1 MEQLEIKVGD
11 QFLCKKDYP
20 MFSGKIGY
28 KEGELYKCTGTL
40 GDDSV
45 LIPSLIGDRHSH
57 DKIANKLFFDHFE
70 LIKQDGPQP
79 IPEAIQPNYYKFK
92 IKGQE
97 CNMFDI
103 GRTLGLSL
111 ELFSALKYFRN
122 KGGIDKKINDLEKA
136 KECIDL
142 EIKNL
147 KSNQN

>member
-11 QFLCKKDYP
+11 QFLCKKDYF
-20 MFSGKIGY
+20 MGDGKIAY
-28 KEGELYKCTGTL
+28 KAGEQYKCTRKNPDGSLT
-40 GDDSV
+40 V
-45 LIPSLIGDRHSH
+45 PSLISGHHTHTSSSTE
-57 DKIANKLFFDHFE
+57 LFLHHFE
-70 LIKQDGPQP
+70 LVKQDGPQCP
-79 IPEAIQPNYYKFK
+79 PEATQPNYYKFK

-147 KSNQN
+147 KSNL